1 MTLFMN
7 DYQKMK
13 ADPARWEKYQARQ
26 KRKACRQPKARAR
39 KYVEDLAYR
48 LWDNA
53 MRRARKRGIE
63 FTIKVADVVVPT
75 HCPILGCELK
85 PAIGANA
92 PSANSPSLDRIDCRY
107 GYVKGNILVMSFRA
121 NTLKNNATAAELQK
135 VAAWL
140 AENEF

>member
-1 MTLFMN
+1 MTLSMN
-7 DYQKMK
+7 SYQRMK
-13 ADPARWEKYQARQ
+13 ADPARWEKYRARQ
-26 KRKACRQPKARAR
+26 KRKACKQPSARAK

-63 FTIKVADVVVPT
+63 FTIKVSDVVVPT
-75 HCPILGCELK
+75 HCPILGLELK

-92 PSANSPSLDRIDCRY
+92 PSPCSPSLDRIDCRY
-107 GYVKGNILVMSFRA
+107 GYVRGNVLVMSFRA